1 MISDEELY
9 EQLTS
14 GRMTAFD
21 ELYRRYERRL
31 FGFILTQLGDRNEAE
46 DVFHDAFLAVLR
58 EPRKED
64 LQNFRAWIFQVARHL
79 CLNRARSRKRAAQAL
94 AQVGSHE
101 RAVVTPDASTT
112 VAHSDI
118 LCADAH
124 EGPEALRRALAALPT
139 TLAEVYELRSAGH
152 SYQEMAGILGVPL
165 GTVKSRMSEMMAR
178 LKKEMLPWTAR

>member
-14 GRMTAFD
+14 GRMAAFD

-31 FGFILTQLGDRNEAE
+31 FGFILAQLGDRAEAE
-46 DVFHDAFLAVLR
+46 DVFHDAFMTVLR
-58 EPRKED
+58 EPPKRD

-79 CLNRARSRKRAAQAL
+79 CLNRVRSQKRSAQAL
-94 AQVGSHE
+94 AKVGSDA
-101 RAVVTPDASTT
+101 AVIETTEIAAAALHVDALA
-112 VAHSDI
+112 VAQ
-118 LCADAH
+118 
-124 EGPEALRRALAALPT
+124 EGPEALRRAVAALPT
-139 TLAEVYELRSAGH
+139 MLAEVYELRSEGH
-152 SYQEMAGILGVPL
+152 SYEQMAGILGIPL